1 MFSKL
6 MCITSEHN
14 ATKTKPKKKK
24 NMYPKM
30 KSKHIYYHIKLV
42 ATFVS

>member
-1 MFSKL
+1 

-14 ATKTKPKKKK
+14 ATKKKTCIH
-24 NMYPKM
+24 YVIKM